1 MKDIIEAIE
10 KRVEL
15 AKQNPELPFIF
26 KISGGYDIAASDAK
40 DKRNAQGDISYP
52 ACVELVFDSGEGL
65 KAHRILYKKNDDI
78 FKSVDMYKNTQGK
91 FEEPK
96 LQRIKF
102 VSGQKL
108 IYGDSVANLNL
119 IRYLSYVEKFSR
131 DKKVVL
137 QDVSKVVNANNS
149 VLSAKQITKFVG
161 LIGEMAKST
170 DGFAILLNIAK
181 DAQLNPNYKTVD
193 GLSKMDD
200 GKEKI
205 VDLLESYLTSP
216 VHSGRLVS
224 LLLPAKSIMDTIE
237 KVLSNKMIG
246 YNKDTK
252 AFQPVSEK
260 GGFEKEIIYKT
271 TTENEAVRAILLG
284 HYLQTDA
291 EWKSKLTD
299 LAG

>member
-40 DKRNAQGDISYP
+40 DKRNAQGDISFP
-52 ACVELVFDSGEGL
+52 SCVELVFDAGDGL
-65 KAHRILYKKNDDI
+65 KAHKLLYKKNDDI
-78 FKSVDMYKNTQGK
+78 LKSAEMYKNAQGK

-108 IYGDSVANLNL
+108 IYGDSVSNLNL
-119 IRYLSYVEKFSR
+119 IRYLSYVEKFSL
-131 DKKVVL
+131 DKRL
-137 QDVSKVVNANNS
+137 EMQDVSKVVNVSNS
-149 VLSAKQITKFVG
+149 VLSAKQITKYVG
-161 LIGEMAKST
+161 LIGEMAKSI
-170 DGFAILLNIAK
+170 DGFSVLLNIAK
-181 DAQLNPNYKTVD
+181 DSHLNPNYKTVD

-216 VHSGRLVS
+216 THSSRFVS
-224 LLLPAKSIMDTIE
+224 LLLPEKSIMDIIE
-237 KVLSNKMIG
+237 KCLNNKIIG

-252 AFQPVSEK
+252 SFQPLSEK
-260 GGFEKEIIYKT
+260 GFTKEIIYKT

-284 HYLQTDA
+284 HYLQTDV
-291 EWKSKLTD
+291 EWKTKLAD
-299 LAG
+299 LVD